1 MGLFRRLTGRLQEM
15 RARVNSRLVVIRNSM
30 LQLKNRRKKIA
41 VMSSDAVVS
50 EQIVV
55 ELPPDLS
62 HKWGL
67 TASSSID
74 SVILPA
80 GPCVSPSS
88 LQTEIPHGFFAKDIT
103 RDSLYESENDE
114 DEEEED
120 SLMDFD
126 WSMSIGSDSVFT
138 DTLSY
143 KDEMWNLLVPEDN
156 NSQAS
161 SLTISSKG
169 NDDCLSVYSELG
181 SPSDNDE
188 DDYKERNTGKRA
200 MSDTELHSSRKS
212 GSHFISNKDSR
223 RFSVHQDYLTKSL
236 GGPLLPS
243 ARLARPLL
251 PTMIYRNDWY
261 SPPKNFRPTTT
272 ILTAACFD

>member
-1 MGLFRRLTGRLQEM
+1 M
-15 RARVNSRLVVIRNSM
+15 NSRLVVIRNSM

-41 VMSSDAVVS
+41 VMSSDVVVS

-62 HKWGL
+62 HKWVL

-80 GPCVSPSS
+80 APCVSPSS
-88 LQTEIPHGFFAKDIT
+88 LQTEISHGFFLAKDIT

-143 KDEMWNLLVPEDN
+143 NDEMWNLLVPEDN

-169 NDDCLSVYSELG
+169 NDDCLSVCSELG

-212 GSHFISNKDSR
+212 ESHFFSNKDSR
-223 RFSVHQDYLTKSL
+223 RFSVHQDYPTKSL

-251 PTMIYRNDWY
+251 PIMIYRNDWY